1 MKRLAIIP
9 ARGGSK
15 RLPDKNIKDFCGK
28 PMIGHILHQAKASK
42 LFDTIH
48 VSTEDDKV
56 KKTVEDLGFVI
67 DFPRPDN
74 LSDDYTPLIDVLRF
88 VVGHYKQRG
97 QSFDQVWLLM
107 ACTPL
112 IDAKMLCDASS
123 VFESGGGKNP
133 VLGVA
138 EFPVPIDWAYLI
150 DNKGLLSPCV
160 PGAGMKRS
168 QDMPTHYYDAG
179 ALVIYHP
186 DEIASGKDASDFLPY
201 IIPRQYAVDIDTEED
216 WKFAEILYRGISK

>member
-28 PMIGHILHQAKASK
+28 PMIGHILHQAKASE
-42 LFDTIH
+42 LFDAIH

-56 KKTVEDLGFVI
+56 RKTVEDLGFVI

-74 LSDDYTPLIDVLRF
+74 LSDDYSTLIDVLRF
-88 VVGHYKQRG
+88 VVGRYKQHG

-112 IDAKMLCDASS
+112 VDAQMLCAAGSM
-123 VFESGGGKNP
+123 FESAGGKTP

-138 EFPVPIDWAYLI
+138 EFPVPIDWAYII

-160 PGAGMKRS
+160 QGAGMKRS
-168 QDMPTHYYDAG
+168 QDMPTYYYDAG
-179 ALVIYHP
+179 AFAIYDF
-186 DEIASGKDASDFLPY
+186 DEMLSGDDMNDFLPY
-201 IIPRQYAVDIDTEED
+201 IIPRQFAVDIDTEED
-216 WKFAEILYRGISK
+216 WKFAEILYRGVSK